1 MCSLTIDLAAQGGR
15 AWAQTKGLR
24 VFLSCFQMYHIHVCM
39 RERESIWIARA
50 CARALSLFL
59 SFSLSLWRES
69 KNDADRDRE
78 RGRTDRE
85 KDRQKERQTERETER
100 ERVPAW
106 PIHSSKQKAQ
116 SRALKHAVNTVFLK
130 NPCNPCKQ
138 KAYSRA
144 PKHAVNTV
152 FSLSQKIPVPP
163 HRSGIKKKMEYSKR
177 GIRRGIFLFFFFSHR
192 FWINKKKGIFE
203 EMWGAG
209 TGWDTKG
216 TADLR
221 ARGCDQDAAR
231 NVA

>member
-59 SFSLSLWRES
+59 SFSLSLLRES

-85 KDRQKERQTERETER
+85 RDRQKERQTERETER

-138 KAYSRA
+138 KAHSRA

-163 HRSGIKKKMEYSKR
+163 HRSWIK
-177 GIRRGIFLFFFFSHR
+177 
-192 FWINKKKGIFE
+192 KKKGIFE